1 MSKLI
6 QRIERLNKDAP
17 APMGF
22 GAAARR
28 QPTPTMALL
37 AATADPEAVGGATGV
52 ALDGVIFR
60 GEGIDGAA
68 AAKAME
74 ALPEVPWGTQANA
87 LSQGEVSALVE
98 AGADFVSLTGLTSS
112 LDALRDE
119 DVGKLLVVPVDL
131 KEEHAH
137 SLEVMPV
144 DAVIYADAVASPL
157 TLEVLMHLA
166 TARCE
171 IGRPFLLPVHGPL
184 TAWELECLRE
194 IGVEGVVA
202 DLETTNAE
210 GLQALWEAIRGLPRR
225 KSRGESF
232 SATLPRMGGGRAR
245 PQQDDDDDDFDPD
258 DPDDLP

>member
-28 QPTPTMALL
+28 QPMPTMVLL
-37 AATADPEAVGGATGV
+37 AATAEPEAVANANGV
-52 ALDGVIFR
+52 ALDAVIFR
-60 GEGIDGAA
+60 GDGVDGAA
-68 AAKAME
+68 AAKAMQ
-74 ALPEVPWGTQANA
+74 ALPDVPWGAQANT

-98 AGADFVSLTGLTSS
+98 AGADFVSLTGLTSA

-131 KEEHAH
+131 KEEHAR

-144 DAVIYADAVASPL
+144 DAVMYADAVASPL

-171 IGRPFLLPVHGPL
+171 IGRPFLLPVHGAL

-210 GLQALWEAIRGLPRR
+210 GLQALSDAIRGLPRR
-225 KSRGESF
+225 KSRGESL
-232 SATLPRMGGGRAR
+232 SATLPRLGGRAR
-245 PQQDDDDDDFDPD
+245 PQHDDDDDDFDPD

>member
-6 QRIERLNKDAP
+6 QRIERLGKDAP

-28 QPTPTMALL
+28 QPMPTMLLL
-37 AATADPEAVGGATGV
+37 AATAEPRAVANADGI

-60 GEGIDGAA
+60 GDGADAA
-68 AAKAME
+68 AASQAMQS
-74 ALPEVPWGTQANA
+74 LPGVPWGAQVNA
-87 LSQGEVSALVE
+87 LAADDVSALVD

-112 LDALRDE
+112 LDALRNE
-119 DVGKLLVVPVDL
+119 DVGKLLVIPVDL

-144 DAVIYADAVASPL
+144 DAVVYADAVASPL

-171 IGRPFLLPVHGPL
+171 IGRPFLLPVHGAL

-202 DLETTNAE
+202 DLETTNAD
-210 GLQALWEAIRGLPRR
+210 ALKALSEAIRGLPRR
-225 KSRGESF
+225 KSRSEGP
-232 SATLPRMGGGRAR
+232 SAVLPRINSRSH
-245 PQQDDDDDDFDPD
+245 PQHDDDDDFDPD

>member
-6 QRIERLNKDAP
+6 QRIERLGKDAP

-28 QPTPTMALL
+28 QPMPTMVLL
-37 AATADPEAVGGATGV
+37 AATAEPAAVANADGV
-52 ALDGVIFR
+52 TLDAVIFR
-60 GEGIDGAA
+60 GDGADAA
-68 AAKAME
+68 AASQAMQS
-74 ALPEVPWGTQANA
+74 LPGVPWGAQVNA
-87 LSQGEVSALVE
+87 LDPGDVSALVE

-112 LDALRDE
+112 LDALRDDE
-119 DVGKLLVVPVDL
+119 VGKLLVVPVDL

-144 DAVIYADAVASPL
+144 DAVVYADAVASPL

-166 TARCE
+166 TARYE
-171 IGRPFLLPVHGPL
+171 IGRPFLLPVHGAL

-202 DLETTNAE
+202 DLETTNAD
-210 GLQALWEAIRGLPRR
+210 GLKALAEAIRGLPRR
-225 KSRGESF
+225 KSRGDAGSPIV
-232 SATLPRMGGGRAR
+232 PRVSSRPR

>member
-6 QRIERLNKDAP
+6 QRIERLGKDAP

-28 QPTPTMALL
+28 QPMPTMVLL
-37 AATADPEAVGGATGV
+37 AATAEPEAVANADGV

-60 GEGIDGAA
+60 GDGADAA
-68 AAKAME
+68 AASQAMQSM
-74 ALPEVPWGTQANA
+74 PDVPWGAQVNT
-87 LSQGEVSALVE
+87 LSADDVSALVQ

-112 LDALRDE
+112 LDALRNE
-119 DVGKLLVVPVDL
+119 DVGKLLVIPVDL

-144 DAVIYADAVASPL
+144 DAVVYADAVASPL

-171 IGRPFLLPVHGPL
+171 IGRPFLLPVHGAL

-210 GLQALWEAIRGLPRR
+210 GLKALSEAIRGLPRR
-225 KSRGESF
+225 KSRGDSG
-232 SATLPRMGGGRAR
+232 SPIVPRVSSR
-245 PQQDDDDDDFDPD
+245 PQHQHDDDDDDFDPD

>member
-6 QRIERLNKDAP
+6 QRIERLGKDTP

-28 QPTPTMALL
+28 QPMPTMVLL
-37 AATADPEAVGGATGV
+37 AATAEPQAVANADGV
-52 ALDGVIFR
+52 ALDGVLFR
-60 GEGIDGAA
+60 GDGVDGAA
-68 AAKAME
+68 AAQAMQS
-74 ALPEVPWGTQANA
+74 LPDVPWGAQSNA
-87 LSQGEVSALVE
+87 LGPDDVSALVE

-112 LDALRDE
+112 LDALKGD
-119 DVGKLLVVPVDL
+119 DVGKLLVIPVDL

-144 DAVIYADAVASPL
+144 DAVIYADAIASPL

-171 IGRPFLLPVHGPL
+171 IGRPFLLPVHGSL

-210 GLQALWEAIRGLPRR
+210 GLQALSEAIRGLPRR
-225 KSRGESF
+225 KSRGDTVSP
-232 SATLPRMGGGRAR
+232 SLPRIGSRNM
-245 PQQDDDDDDFDPD
+245 PQQDDDDDFDPD

>member
-6 QRIERLNKDAP
+6 QRIERLGKDAP

-28 QPTPTMALL
+28 QPMPTMVLL
-37 AATADPEAVGGATGV
+37 AATAEPQTVANLDGV
-52 ALDGVIFR
+52 SLDGVIFR
-60 GEGIDGAA
+60 GEGADASAA
-68 AAKAME
+68 SQAMRSM
-74 ALPEVPWGTQANA
+74 PGVPWGAQSDA
-87 LSQGEVSALVE
+87 LAAADVSALAE
-98 AGADFVSLTGLTSS
+98 AGADFVSLTSLTSA

-119 DVGKLLVVPVDL
+119 DLGKLLVVPVDL
-131 KEEHAH
+131 KEEHAR

-144 DAVIYADAVASPL
+144 DAVVYADAVASPL

-171 IGRPFLLPVHGPL
+171 IGRPFLLPVHGAL

-202 DLETTNAE
+202 DLETTDAAALNA
-210 GLQALWEAIRGLPRR
+210 LAEAIRGLPRR
-225 KSRGESF
+225 KSRGDLGSP
-232 SATLPRMGGGRAR
+232 SLPRMTTRAQ
-245 PQQDDDDDDFDPD
+245 PQRDDDDDDDFDPG

>member
-1 MSKLI
+1 MSKLV
-6 QRIERLNKDAP
+6 QRIERLSKDAP

-28 QPTPTMALL
+28 QPMPTMVLL
-37 AATADPEAVGGATGV
+37 AATAEPQAVAGLDGV

-60 GEGIDGAA
+60 GDDADASAA
-68 AAKAME
+68 AQAMQS
-74 ALPEVPWGTQANA
+74 LPGVPWGAQSNA
-87 LSQGEVSALVE
+87 LAADDVSALVN
-98 AGADFVSLTGLTSS
+98 AGADFVSLTGLTSA
-112 LDALRDE
+112 LDALHDE

-131 KEEHAH
+131 KEEHAR
-137 SLEVMPV
+137 SIEVMPV

-171 IGRPFLLPVHGPL
+171 IGRPFLLPVHGAL

-202 DLETTNAE
+202 DLETTDAD
-210 GLQALWEAIRGLPRR
+210 ALKALSEAIRGLPRR
-225 KSRGESF
+225 KSRGDSP
-232 SATLPRMGGGRAR
+232 SPTLPRVGGGPRTR
-245 PQQDDDDDDFDPD
+245 RDDDDDPDFDPD
-258 DPDDLP
+258 DPDDL